1 MRDEEENSVC
11 CLIRITGSR
20 KGNLR
25 IHDVPA
31 QRAAQR
37 VGRAYNDAGVT
48 HGTDRCGAFDD
59 IQMSPDPGDAR
70 QGLLDRVDE
79 LLGSLIRD
87 GEDGGGEDGGVSTIS
102 MTSLSGGAGVLT
114 TS

>member
-1 MRDEEENSVC
+1 MLLLISRRALTLRDA
-11 CLIRITGSR
+11 L
-20 KGNLR
+20 
-25 IHDVPA
+25 
-31 QRAAQR
+31 
-37 VGRAYNDAGVT
+37 
-48 HGTDRCGAFDD
+48 
-59 IQMSPDPGDAR
+59 